1 MANGDHEMMMKPEGY
16 PSDEEM
22 EDSPS
27 TISASTWKNGAFFG
41 THNDMSLLES
51 GLFQRN
57 MDDMGENYYKF
68 QAEHGK
74 PVDPK
79 LLSLLVY
86 FRELFV
92 VSEEVFKKIFPGLH
106 GEILELL
113 EKFGTAISQ
122 VESDRVKVRTMQR
135 SLSIDSPRGLYKHGD
150 QDSPSSSRLEYFK
163 VRTVR
168 LQGGGGQQGGQG
180 RCGGGFK

>member
-1 MANGDHEMMMKPEGY
+1 MANGDQEMMMKPEGY

-22 EDSPS
+22 EVSPS
-27 TISASTWKNGAFFG
+27 SASTSASTWNHPFFG

-51 GLFQRN
+51 GLLQRN

-68 QAEHGK
+68 QAENGK

-92 VSEEVFKKIFPGLH
+92 VSEEVFNKIFPGLH
-106 GEILELL
+106 
-113 EKFGTAISQ
+113 KFGAAISQ
-122 VESDRVKVRTMQR
+122 VKSDRMKVRTMQR
-135 SLSIDSPRGLYKHGD
+135 SLSIGSPRTPYRDGVE
-150 QDSPSSSRLEYFK
+150 SPSTSRLEYFK

-168 LQGGGGQQGGQG
+168 INGGGGQQGGQG
-180 RCGGGFK
+180 SGGSK